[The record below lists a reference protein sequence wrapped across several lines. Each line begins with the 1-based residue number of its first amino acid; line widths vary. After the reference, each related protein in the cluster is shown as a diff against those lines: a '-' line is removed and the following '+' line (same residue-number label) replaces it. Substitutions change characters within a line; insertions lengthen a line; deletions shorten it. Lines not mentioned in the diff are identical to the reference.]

1 LNTVIEELSGRVF
14 GKRRRITLMRHGS
27 VSYFDASGRPVGAD
41 LVPLNELGRAQSVA
55 AGDLL
60 KHTAFDRV
68 IVSGLPRTIETEEL
82 VLKRNRNRNRNR
94 PPDYEAW
101 HEFREIRGT
110 RMRDIKPEDLQA
122 GFLEVF
128 GRPSNFDAR
137 FMGGES
143 VREFTDRVWPA
154 FARLLADPAWKEAL
168 LVLHGGTNR
177 AILSYCLAHGRAG
190 KCAAFLPGLHQA
202 PACINLIDVGV
213 ADEADFVV
221 RAVNIAAL
229 DLLQTRT
236 RKTTLEGLLEK
247 LLKFKRSH

>member
-1 LNTVIEELSGRVF
+1 LNNVLEGLSSREF

-27 VSYFDASGRPVGAD
+27 VSYFDESGRPVGAD
-41 LVPLNELGRAQSVA
+41 MVPLNELGRVQSKA
-55 AGDLL
+55 AGDIL
-60 KHTAFDRV
+60 KDTAFDRV
-68 IVSGLPRTIETEEL
+68 IVSGLPRTIETVEL
-82 VLKRNRNRNRNR
+82 VLQRNRNRT
-94 PPDYEAW
+94 PEYETW
-101 HEFREIRGT
+101 QEFREIRGA
-110 RMRDIKPEDLQA
+110 RMQDIRAEDLHT

-154 FARLLADPAWKEAL
+154 FARLLADPGWSEAL

-177 AILSYCLAHGRAG
+177 ALLSYCLAGGRG
-190 KCAAFLPGLHQA
+190 GRCETFLPGLHQT

-229 DLLQTRT
+229 DMLQTKT
-236 RKTTLEGLLEK
+236 RKTTLEELLEK

>member
-1 LNTVIEELSGRVF
+1 LNATIEGLSGRVF

-27 VSYFDASGRPVGAD
+27 VSYFDPTGRPVGAD
-41 LVPLNELGRAQSVA
+41 MVPLNELGRMQARA

-60 KHTAFDRV
+60 KDMTFDRV
-68 IVSGLPRTIETEEL
+68 IVSGLPRTIETVEL
-82 VLKRNRNRNRNR
+82 VLQHNRNRA
-94 PPDYEAW
+94 PEYETWQA
-101 HEFREIRGT
+101 FREIRGT
-110 RMRDIKPEDLQA
+110 RMQDIKPEALQA

-143 VREFTDRVWPA
+143 VREFTNRVWPA

-177 AILSYCLAHGRAG
+177 AILSYCLADGRAG
-190 KCAAFLPGLHQA
+190 KCAAFLPGLHQT

>member
-1 LNTVIEELSGRVF
+1 MSAILEGLSRREF

-27 VSYFDASGRPVGAD
+27 VSYFDESGRPVGAD
-41 LVPLNELGRAQSVA
+41 MVPLNELGRVQAKA

-60 KHTAFDRV
+60 KDMAFDRV
-68 IVSGLPRTIETEEL
+68 IVSGLPRTIETAEL
-82 VLKRNRNRNRNR
+82 VLQHNRNRA
-94 PPDYEAW
+94 PEYETW
-101 HEFREIRGT
+101 HEFREIRGA
-110 RMRDIKPEDLQA
+110 RMQDIRAEDLQA

-154 FARLLADPAWKEAL
+154 FARLLADPNWKEAL

-177 AILSYCLAHGRAG
+177 AILSYCLAGGHDGR
-190 KCAAFLPGLHQA
+190 CETFIPGLHQT
-202 PACINLIDVGV
+202 PACINLIDVGDV
-213 ADEADFVV
+213 QQADFVV
-221 RAVNIAAL
+221 RAVNLAAL
-229 DLLQTRT
+229 DLLQTKT
-236 RKTTLEGLLEK
+236 RKTTLEELLEK